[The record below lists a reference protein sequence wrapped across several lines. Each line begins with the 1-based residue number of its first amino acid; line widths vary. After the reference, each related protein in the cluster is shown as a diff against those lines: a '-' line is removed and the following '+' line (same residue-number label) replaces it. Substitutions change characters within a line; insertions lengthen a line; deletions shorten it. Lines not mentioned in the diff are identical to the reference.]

1 METSDHGARS
11 GQAPFPLPS
20 PGEVSVTPTP
30 DYIDIAGL
38 SYWYRDQPVPAVR
51 DVDLKVAKGEF
62 ACIVGPSGCG
72 KSTLLS
78 ILSGLFT
85 PQSGTVTIDGTTF
98 FREGERATSD
108 LPPCGYVFQDARLLP
123 WRTVKQNIALAL
135 KAAGIPEDTWDEK
148 VRSHLRMLRL
158 EAFEDAWPLNLSGGQ
173 RARVAIARALA
184 VQPAFILMDEPFSTL
199 DEVTGRFLRSELLE
213 LWERTGAT
221 IVFVTHSLREAVYLS
236 DHIYLMTA
244 GPGVIFDQQT
254 IELPRPRQYE
264 DPRITEIEGQL
275 VDTVLERW
283 GYYDDSIPK

>member
-1 METSDHGARS
+1 MTA
-11 GQAPFPLPS
+11 F
-20 PGEVSVTPTP
+20 
-30 DYIDIAGL
+30 DYIDIEDLTFWYRGL
-38 SYWYRDQPVPAVR
+38 SQPAIR
-51 DVDLKVAKGEF
+51 SVDLKVTKGEF

-85 PQSGTVTIDGTTF
+85 PQRGTVAIDGKTF
-98 FREGERATSD
+98 VKDGQRATSD

-123 WRTVKQNIALAL
+123 WRTVSQNIALAL
-135 KAAGIPEDTWDEK
+135 KAAGIPENTWDDTI
-148 VRSHLRMLRL
+148 RRHLKMLRL
-158 EAFEDAWPLNLSGGQ
+158 ESYENAWPLNLSGGQ

-244 GPGVIFDQQT
+244 GPGEIFDQHT
-254 IELPRPRQYE
+254 IDLPRPRRYE
-264 DPRITEIEGQL
+264 DPRITEIEGRL

-283 GYYDDSIPK
+283 GYYDDKAPT

>member
-1 METSDHGARS
+1 MGHTWKRITMTTA
-11 GQAPFPLPS
+11 
-20 PGEVSVTPTP
+20 
-30 DYIDIAGL
+30 DYIDIEDLTFWYRGL
-38 SYWYRDQPVPAVR
+38 SQPAIR
-51 DVDLKVAKGEF
+51 SVDLRVAKGEF

-85 PQSGTVTIDGTTF
+85 PQRGTVAIDGKTF
-98 FREGERATSD
+98 FKDGQRTTSD

-123 WRTVKQNIALAL
+123 WRTVSQNIALAL
-135 KAAGIPEDTWDEK
+135 KAAGIPENTWDDMI
-148 VRSHLRMLRL
+148 RRHLRMLRL
-158 EAFEDAWPLNLSGGQ
+158 ESYENAWPLNLSGGQ

-199 DEVTGRFLRSELLE
+199 DEVTGRFLRGELLE

-244 GPGVIFDQQT
+244 GPGEIFDQHT
-254 IELPRPRQYE
+254 IDLPRPRRYE
-264 DPRITEIEGQL
+264 DPRITEIEGRL

-283 GYYDDSIPK
+283 GYYDDKALT

>member
-1 METSDHGARS
+1 MTSA
-11 GQAPFPLPS
+11 
-20 PGEVSVTPTP
+20 
-30 DYIDIAGL
+30 DYIDIEGLTFWYRGL
-38 SYWYRDQPVPAVR
+38 SQPAICS
-51 DVDLKVAKGEF
+51 VDLKVAKGEF

-85 PQSGTVTIDGTTF
+85 PQRGAVSIDGKSYF
-98 FREGERATSD
+98 KDGQRATSD

-123 WRTVKQNIALAL
+123 WRTVSQNIALAL
-135 KAAGIPEDTWDEK
+135 KAAGIPENAWDDTI
-148 VRSHLRMLRL
+148 RRHLRMLRL
-158 EAFEDAWPLNLSGGQ
+158 DPYENAWPLNLSGGQ

-199 DEVTGRFLRSELLE
+199 DEVTGRFLRTELLE

-244 GPGVIFDQQT
+244 GPGEIFDQHT
-254 IELPRPRQYE
+254 IDLPRPRRYE
-264 DPRITEIEGQL
+264 DPRITEIEGRL

-283 GYYDDSIPK
+283 GYYDDQAPQ

>member
-1 METSDHGARS
+1 MNT
-11 GQAPFPLPS
+11 
-20 PGEVSVTPTP
+20 T
-30 DYIDIAGL
+30 DYINIENL
-38 SYWYRDQPVPAVR
+38 TFWYRGLPEPAIR
-51 DVDLKVAKGEF
+51 GVDLTVAKGEF

-85 PQSGTVTIDGTTF
+85 PQDGRVAIDGKTYF
-98 FREGERATSD
+98 EGGKRTTSD

-135 KAAGIPEDTWDEK
+135 KAAGKPEDTWDEA

-158 EAFEDAWPLNLSGGQ
+158 EEYENAWPLNLSGGQ
-173 RARVAIARALA
+173 RARIAIARALA

-199 DEVTGRFLRSELLE
+199 DEVTGRFLRGELLD

-244 GPGVIFDQQT
+244 GPGEIFDQHT
-254 IELPRPRQYE
+254 IDLPRPRKYE
-264 DPRITEIEGQL
+264 DPRITEIEGKL
-275 VDTVLERW
+275 VETVLERW
-283 GYYDDSIPK
+283 GYYEDKTPT